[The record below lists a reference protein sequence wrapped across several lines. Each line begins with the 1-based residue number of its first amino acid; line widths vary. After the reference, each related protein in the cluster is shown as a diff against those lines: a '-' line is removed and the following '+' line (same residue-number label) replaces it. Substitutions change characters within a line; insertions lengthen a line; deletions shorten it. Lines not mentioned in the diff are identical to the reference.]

1 MITLSMYIVKIFM
14 ILHYFDT
21 NEIMQELANTWQNYI
36 KGTIN
41 IIKQDFCSDIKGANI
56 YIFSDF
62 IIYLTKYH
70 SSLCL

>member
-21 NEIMQELANTWQNYI
+21 NEIMQQLAKTQNYI